1 MSIDPLLIILDKL
14 EKMHKSLLKLAY
26 HKTELIKVGDMEGLD
41 QMLKSEQS
49 HVAAI
54 SQLEQQRQ
62 KVVTDYLGAKE
73 IALSGQATVAD
84 VMGAADTP
92 QEKDKLDEVRKRL
105 LLTIKTLKKQNDL
118 NQKLIFQSLQFV
130 NMTLDLLR
138 PQPEQINYS
147 KTEVRG
153 SNMAKVHFDS
163 QA

>member
-1 MSIDPLLIILDKL
+1 MSIDPLLSIMDKL

-26 HKTELIKVGDMEGLD
+26 HKTELIKVGDMAGLD
-41 QMLKSEQS
+41 QMLKDEQA

-62 KVVTDYLGAKE
+62 KMVTDYLGAKG

-84 VMGAADTP
+84 VMEAADTHE
-92 QEKDKLDEVRKRL
+92 EKAKVDEVRKRL
-105 LLTIKTLKKQNDL
+105 LLTIESLKKQNDL
-118 NQKLIFQSLQFV
+118 NQKMIFQSLQFV

-138 PQPEQINYS
+138 PQPDQINYS
-147 KTEVRG
+147 KTEARG
-153 SNMAKVHFDS
+153 SKMQQTHFDS

>member
-62 KVVTDYLGAKE
+62 KVVTEYLGAKG

-118 NQKLIFQSLQFV
+118 NQKMIFQSLQVV

-147 KTEVRG
+147 KTQVRG
-153 SNMAKVHFDS
+153 NTMSKVHFDS